1 MRHIILPILACLAL
15 PACATSQE
23 PATELSASE
32 YMGEDRAETAARLFA
47 IAADSEGV
55 DEARHERA
63 VLVLRRLGL
72 KPAEGEADLV
82 TQWSTALPDDRRP
95 PLRGRLLGPAYRSG
109 VLKPGATL
117 STNQLFEGGK
127 KASVSL
133 SGKSKAALT
142 VRIEDQRERNVCAPD
157 PGNPRNCRWTP
168 AYSSRYSITV
178 SNPGAQPVRYFL
190 VIE

>member
-1 MRHIILPILACLAL
+1 MRQIVLPFLACLTL

-23 PATELSASE
+23 PAPALAASE
-32 YMGEDRAETAARLFA
+32 YLGEDRAETAARLFA

-63 VLVLRRLGL
+63 VLVLQRLGL
-72 KPAEGEADLV
+72 KPAEGEADVL
-82 TQWSTALPDDRRP
+82 TRWSAALPEDRRP

-109 VLKPGATL
+109 VLEPGATL

-133 SGKSKAALT
+133 SGKSKAALA
-142 VRIEDQRERNVCAPD
+142 VQIHDQRERNVCAPD

-168 AYSSRYSITV
+168 PYSGRYSIKV
-178 SNPGAQPVRYFL
+178 SNPGEKPVRYFL